1 MAKLQKKQL
10 TQTKTKSQ
18 RKKEKREK
26 RGKVFTW
33 VMLIAILAPILI
45 SAFFALAGYFNIL

>member
-1 MAKLQKKQL
+1 MAKRQKKQL